1 MEQFKRNFPYCLF
14 VCLGLKLLIL
24 GTSNLFDVLALL
36 VLGLGLAFFELRV
49 ENKKFLELSNKIN
62 GLELDNLRKSEK
74 IKEIEEKMNS
84 IRIVQGM
91 KQQAGRNGG

>member
-1 MEQFKRNFPYCLF
+1 MEQFKRNLPYALF
-14 VCLGLKLLIL
+14 ISLGLKLLIL

-62 GLELDNLRKSEK
+62 TLETENQTKSNK
-74 IKEIEEKMNS
+74 LKDLEEKVNS
-84 IRIVQGM
+84 IRLIQGM
-91 KQQAGRNGG
+91 KQQAGRNG